1 MLTTG
6 LATGW
11 ADALAQAQAVLQM
24 LASLAIILVAWAIWG
39 TLKAARAGNRVQLD
53 IDLQVLDLA
62 GGDQIGELMVVLLN
76 VGPRI
81 QEVTNLF
88 IEVRPSRH
96 VASAAGT
103 VVPAVNMVPHEDEPL
118 ILVPGVRQPLTW
130 TFEIP
135 RDERLL
141 RATAVISQ
149 GKWIDSD
156 RVSTLAQ
163 KSFEMFGE
171 SVRFLSRVFDV
182 SGMRR
187 F

>member
-1 MLTTG
+1 MLS
-6 LATGW
+6 TGW
-11 ADALAQAQAVLQM
+11 ADALALVQGVLQT
-24 LASLAIILVAWAIWG
+24 LSSLAIILAAGAIWG
-39 TLKAARAGNRVQLD
+39 TLKAARAGNRVQLEL
-53 IDLQVLDLA
+53 DLQVLDLG
-62 GGDQIGELMVVLLN
+62 GGDQVGELMVVLLN
-76 VGPRI
+76 VGPRV
-81 QEVTNLF
+81 QEISNLF
-88 IEVRPSRH
+88 IEIRPSRH

-103 VVPAVNMVPHEDEPL
+103 VVPDEDEPL
-118 ILVPGVRQPLTW
+118 ILVPGVRQPITW

-163 KSFEMFGE
+163 KSFDMFGD
-171 SVRFLSRVFDV
+171 SVRYLSRVFDV
-182 SGMRR
+182 SSAGFRR

>member
-1 MLTTG
+1 MLS
-6 LATGW
+6 TGW
-11 ADALAQAQAVLQM
+11 ADAVNLAQAVLQI
-24 LASLAIILVAWAIWG
+24 LSSLAIILAAGAIWG
-39 TLKAARAGNRVQLD
+39 VVKAARAGNRVQLD
-53 IDLQVLDLA
+53 LDLQVLDL
-62 GGDQIGELMVVLLN
+62 GGGEQVGELMVVLLN

-118 ILVPGVRQPLTW
+118 ILVPGVRQPITW

-149 GKWIDSD
+149 GKWIDPD
-156 RVSTLAQ
+156 RVATLAQ
-163 KSFEMFGE
+163 KSFEMFGD
-171 SVRFLSRVFDV
+171 SVRYLSRVFDV
-182 SGMRR
+182 SATGFRR

>member
-1 MLTTG
+1 MLS
-6 LATGW
+6 TGW
-11 ADALAQAQAVLQM
+11 ADALTLVQTVLQI
-24 LASLAIILVAWAIWG
+24 LSSLAIILAACAIWG
-39 TLKAARAGNRVQLD
+39 TLKAARAGNRVQLEL
-53 IDLQVLDLA
+53 DLQVLDLG
-62 GGDQIGELMVVLLN
+62 GGDQVGELMVVLLN
-76 VGPRI
+76 VGPRV
-81 QEVTNLF
+81 QEITNLF

-103 VVPAVNMVPHEDEPL
+103 VVPAVNMVPHDDEPL
-118 ILVPGVRQPLTW
+118 ILVPGVRQPITW

-163 KSFEMFGE
+163 KSFDMFGD
-171 SVRFLSRVFDV
+171 SVRYLSRVFDV
-182 SGMRR
+182 SSAGFRR

>member
-1 MLTTG
+1 MIPP
-6 LATGW
+6 GW
-11 ADALAQAQAVLQM
+11 ADALGLVQVAVQIVAC
-24 LASLAIILVAWAIWG
+24 LAVILVACAILG
-39 TLKAARAGNRVQLD
+39 VLKAARAGNRVQLEL
-53 IDLQVLDLA
+53 DLQVLDLG
-62 GGDQIGELMVVLLN
+62 GGDQVGELMVVLLN
-76 VGPRI
+76 VGPRV
-81 QEVTNLF
+81 QEISNLF

-118 ILVPGVRQPLTW
+118 ILVPGVRQPITW

-149 GKWIDSD
+149 GKWVDSD
-156 RVSTLAQ
+156 RISTLAQ
-163 KSFEMFGE
+163 KSFDLFGE
-171 SVRFLSRVFDV
+171 SVRYLSRVFDV
-182 SGMRR
+182 SAAGFRR

>member
-1 MLTTG
+1 MLPNG
-6 LATGW
+6 L
-11 ADALAQAQAVLQM
+11 ADALGLALTALQI
-24 LASLAIILVAWAIWG
+24 LSSLAIIVAVFAVLG
-39 TLKAARAGNRVQLD
+39 VLKAARAGNRVQLE
-53 IDLQVLDLA
+53 IDLQVLDL
-62 GGDQIGELMVVLLN
+62 GGGEQVGELMVVLQN
-76 VGPRI
+76 VGPRV
-81 QEVTNLF
+81 QEVSNLF

-103 VVPAVNMVPHEDEPL
+103 VVPATNMVAHEDEPL
-118 ILVPGVRQPLTW
+118 VLVPGVRQPLTW

-156 RVSTLAQ
+156 LVTGLNQ
-163 KSFEMFGE
+163 KSFAMFGE
-171 SVRFLSRVFDV
+171 SVRYLSRVFDV
-182 SGMRR
+182 SAAGFRR